1 MLTKTKV
8 KIVIIVLCIEILSIT
23 ITSLLLKNGNNGQI
37 KDTTTDQ
44 TQTFLITTTTQMD
57 YQWTDKYETETTE
70 KPFQCN
76 ESMTC
81 SSFNCWFFDLFDY
94 CIDSWINDGFDDE
107 ECNHPALI
115 YNEGDCCFDI
125 VNHAKLNKCFCYGN
139 CSIHRL
145 KFINDWT
152 GMDLKP
158 KLVCYSSII

>member
-1 MLTKTKV
+1 MLNKTKV
-8 KIVIIVLCIEILSIT
+8 KLVIIVLCIGILSIT
-23 ITSLLLKNGNNGQI
+23 IASLLLKNGNDDQL
-37 KDTTTDQ
+37 KDKTKDQ
-44 TQTFLITTTTQMD
+44 TRGFLITTTIQMD
-57 YQWTDKYETETTE
+57 YQWTDKYETET
-70 KPFQCN
+70 FQCN

-125 VNHAKLNKCFCYGN
+125 VNNAKLNKCFCYGN

>member
-1 MLTKTKV
+1 MSTKTKV
-8 KIVIIVLCIEILSIT
+8 KLVIIVLCIGILSIT
-23 ITSLLLKNGNNGQI
+23 ITSLLFYYGDEALI
-37 KDTTTDQ
+37 KDSMTDQ
-44 TQTFLITTTTQMD
+44 TRRLEFTITTQMD
-57 YQWTDKYETETTE
+57 YQWTGKYETE

-94 CIDSWINDGFDDE
+94 CIDSWINDGFYDE

-125 VNHAKLNKCFCYGN
+125 VNNAKLNKCFCYGN

-145 KFINDWT
+145 TFIN
-152 GMDLKP
+152 GVDLKP

>member
-1 MLTKTKV
+1 MSNKTKV
-8 KIVIIVLCIEILSIT
+8 KLVIIVLCIGILSIP
-23 ITSLLLKNGNNGQI
+23 IASLLLKNGNDDQL
-37 KDTTTDQ
+37 KDKTTDQ
-44 TQTFLITTTTQMD
+44 TRTSLITTTTQMN

-70 KPFQCN
+70 CN

-94 CIDSWINDGFDDE
+94 CIDSWINDGFYDE

-125 VNHAKLNKCFCYGN
+125 VNNAKLNKCFCYGN

-145 KFINDWT
+145 TFIN
-152 GMDLKP
+152 GVDLKP
-158 KLVCYSSII
+158 KLICYSSIV

>member
-1 MLTKTKV
+1 M
-8 KIVIIVLCIEILSIT
+8 IVLCIVILIIT
-23 ITSLLLKNGNNGQI
+23 ITSLLLKNGNDDQL
-37 KDTTTDQ
+37 KDKTTDQ
-44 TQTFLITTTTQMD
+44 TRTSLITTTTQMN

-70 KPFQCN
+70 PLQCN

-94 CIDSWINDGFDDE
+94 CIDSWINDGFYDE

-115 YNEGDCCFDI
+115 YNDGDCCFDI
-125 VNHAKLNKCFCYGN
+125 VNNAKLNKCFCYGN

>member
-1 MLTKTKV
+1 MSTKTKV
-8 KIVIIVLCIEILSIT
+8 KLVMIVLCIVILIIT
-23 ITSLLLKNGNNGQI
+23 ITSLLLKNGNDDQL
-37 KDTTTDQ
+37 KDKTTDQ
-44 TQTFLITTTTQMD
+44 TRTSLITTTTQMN

-94 CIDSWINDGFDDE
+94 CIDSWINDGFYDE

-145 KFINDWT
+145 TFIN
-152 GMDLKP
+152 GVDLKP